1 MAMRGEFSERP
12 PTPVLA
18 LDDRPDLARYRIQSP
33 GSHPFEIA
41 AALAAPAAGWFVFAM
56 LGAFTISG
64 AHEITKHHEGKLL
77 GEREARHHQILR
89 EHYHLHS
96 IFEAVP

>member
-1 MAMRGEFSERP
+1 MAMRGDYSEEP
-12 PTPVLA
+12 PVKS
-18 LDDRPDLARYRIQSP
+18 LDDWPEITRYRAPSP

-64 AHEITKHHEGKLL
+64 AHEITKHHQGKLL
-77 GEREARHHQILR
+77 GERELRHHHILR
-89 EHYHLHS
+89 EHFHLHS